1 MLIFLDFDDVLF
13 NTRKF
18 KDDYFD
24 LFKKRGVTK
33 DVFEKFYYDP
43 LDKRNTKSYSPIGHI
58 KRVCRQAQLNYSEF
72 EEDVMQ
78 FTRNT
83 DRYVFNDTIKFL
95 ENFSKKELCLIS
107 FSKTNF
113 QKSKIF
119 NSGIT
124 KYFNQIEIVDE
135 LKGKAIKKIIK
146 LKSSDISER
155 IYFIDDRVEHL
166 TDAKIK
172 NPNIITIFL
181 LRKEGRHR
189 DRRNKF
195 CDYKVTSTREILKI
209 IKSK

>member
-43 LDKRNTKSYSPIGHI
+43 LDKRNTKSYSPVGHI
-58 KRVCRQAQLNYSEF
+58 QRVCRQSQLNYSEF

-135 LKGKAIKKIIK
+135 LKGKAIEKIIK

>member
-43 LDKRNTKSYSPIGHI
+43 LDKRNTKSYSPVGHI
-58 KRVCRQAQLNYSEF
+58 RRVCRQSQLNYSEF
-72 EEDVMQ
+72 EEDVMR
-78 FTRNT
+78 FTQNT

-135 LKGKAIKKIIK
+135 LKGKAIEKIIK